1 MSISGPGNSITDVK
15 GLKVGNAQDDKLKSG
30 VTVLMCDEPMVA
42 SVAVHGGGP
51 GTRDTELLSPEN
63 TVETLDALVLSGGS
77 AYGLDAAS
85 GVQAYLR
92 ENNRGF
98 AVGPVHVPIVP
109 QAILFDLI
117 NGGDKDWGKYPPY
130 RELGYEAAR
139 KASLEFDIGS
149 SGAGSG
155 ALVAGLKGG
164 LGSASI
170 ELEND
175 ITIAALF
182 AVNALG
188 SPLMG
193 TTHHFHSALFE
204 QGDEFGGHG
213 LPSPMPEGSDV
224 LNIKFR
230 EQASSVSNTT
240 IGIIATDA
248 ALTKAQAKRLA
259 IAAHDG
265 IARALYPA
273 HTPMDGDLIFCV
285 ASGGSG
291 IEPRNAD
298 WIDLS
303 AHAANV
309 TARAI
314 ARGVYSASKSEN
326 DLFPT
331 YQEFFRDKL

>member
-1 MSISGPGNSITDVK
+1 MNKPGPNNSITDIK
-15 GLKVGNAQDDKLKSG
+15 GLKVGNAQDDTLKSG
-30 VTVLMCDEPMVA
+30 VTVLMCEEPMIA

-63 TVETLDALVLSGGS
+63 TVEAINALVLSGGS
-77 AYGLDAAS
+77 AFGLDAAS

-92 ENNRGF
+92 EKGQGF
-98 AVGPVHVPIVP
+98 TVGNVNVPIVP

-130 RELGYEAAR
+130 RELGYEAASH
-139 KASLEFDIGS
+139 ASSKFKTGTV
-149 SGAGSG
+149 GAGTG

-164 LGSASI
+164 LGTASI
-170 ELEND
+170 KLDNG
-175 ITIAALF
+175 ITLGALF

-188 SPLMG
+188 SPLIAN
-193 TTHHFHSALFE
+193 TKYFHAALFE
-204 QGDEFGGHG
+204 QGDEFGGLS
-213 LPSPMPEGSDV
+213 LPSPMPDNADA

-230 EQASSVSNTT
+230 EEATSVSNTT

-248 ALTKAQAKRLA
+248 ILTKAQAKRLA

-273 HTPMDGDLIFCV
+273 HTPFDGDLIFAV

-291 IEPRNAD
+291 IVPQKND
-298 WIDLS
+298 WTDMA
-303 AHAANV
+303 AHASNV
-309 TARAI
+309 TTRSI
-314 ARGVYSASKSEN
+314 ANGVYSATTDNN
-326 DLFPT
+326 DLFPA
-331 YQEFFRDKL
+331 YSKKFQK

>member
-1 MSISGPGNSITDVK
+1 MSKPSPNNSITDIK
-15 GLKVGNAQDDKLKSG
+15 GLKVGNSQDDILKSG
-30 VTVLMCDEPMVA
+30 VTVLLCDEPMLA

-63 TVETLDALVLSGGS
+63 TVEAVDALVLSGGS
-77 AYGLDAAS
+77 AFGLDAAS
-85 GVQAYLR
+85 GVQAFLR

-117 NGGDKDWGKYPPY
+117 NGGDKNWGKYPPY
-130 RELGYEAAR
+130 RELGYEAAQN
-139 KASLEFDIGS
+139 ACEQFEVGS
-149 SGAGSG
+149 TGAGSG

-164 LGSASI
+164 LGTASI
-170 ELEND
+170 TLDNG
-175 ITIAALF
+175 ITIAALI

-188 SPLMG
+188 SPLIAD
-193 TTHHFHSALFE
+193 TRYFHAALFE
-204 QGDEFGGHG
+204 QDHEFGGYG
-213 LPSPMPEGSDV
+213 LPSLIPDKPDT
-224 LNIKFR
+224 LKIKFR

-248 ALTKAQAKRLA
+248 ILTKAQAKRLA

-273 HTPMDGDLIFCV
+273 HTPMDGDLIFSV
-285 ASGGSG
+285 ASGASG
-291 IEPRNAD
+291 IVPKDAD
-298 WIDLS
+298 WINLS

-309 TARAI
+309 TSRAI
-314 ARGVYSASKSEN
+314 AGGVYAARRAKD
-326 DLFPT
+326 DLFPA
-331 YQEFFRDKL
+331 YCDKFPR

>member
-1 MSISGPGNSITDVK
+1 MTKPGPKNSITDIK
-15 GLKVGNAQDDKLKSG
+15 GIKVGNAQDDTLKSG

-63 TVETLDALVLSGGS
+63 TVEAVNALVLSGGS
-77 AYGLDAAS
+77 AFGLDASS

-92 ENNRGF
+92 EHNKGF
-98 AVGPVHVPIVP
+98 AVGPVQVPIVP

-117 NGGDKDWGKYPPY
+117 NGGHKDWGKYPPY
-130 RELGYEAAR
+130 RELGYDAAQN
-139 KASLEFDIGS
+139 ASTEFETGTH
-149 SGAGSG
+149 GAGSG

-164 LGSASI
+164 LGTASI
-170 ELEND
+170 KLNSG
-175 ITIAALF
+175 ITIGALF

-188 SPLMG
+188 SPLIG
-193 TTHHFHSALFE
+193 DTRYFHAALFE

-213 LPSPMPEGSDV
+213 LPSPMPKNADA
-224 LNIKFR
+224 LKIKFR

-248 ALTKAQAKRLA
+248 VITKAQAKRLA

-273 HTPMDGDLIFCV
+273 HTPMDGDLVFAV
-285 ASGGSG
+285 SSGTSG
-291 IEPRNAD
+291 IRPEDKD

-314 ARGVYSASKSEN
+314 ANGVYSASKNKN

-331 YQEFFRDKL
+331 YQEKFPR

>member
-1 MSISGPGNSITDVK
+1 MIKPGPTNSITDIK
-15 GLKVGNAQDDKLKSG
+15 GLKVGNAQDDTLKSG
-30 VTVLMCDEPMVA
+30 VTVLMCEEPMIA

-63 TVETLDALVLSGGS
+63 TVEAINALVLSGGS
-77 AYGLDAAS
+77 AFGLDAAS

-92 ENNRGF
+92 EKGQGF
-98 AVGPVHVPIVP
+98 TVGNVKVPIVP

-130 RELGYEAAR
+130 RELGYEAASH
-139 KASLEFDIGS
+139 ASSKFETGTT
-149 SGAGSG
+149 GAGTG

-164 LGSASI
+164 LGTASI
-170 ELEND
+170 KLENG
-175 ITIAALF
+175 ITLAALF

-188 SPLMG
+188 SPLIG
-193 TTHHFHSALFE
+193 NTHHFHAAMFE
-204 QGDEFGGHG
+204 QAKEFGGYG
-213 LPSPMPEGSDV
+213 LPSPTPRNADA
-224 LNIKFR
+224 LNIKFLD
-230 EQASSVSNTT
+230 QASSVSNTT

-248 ALTKAQAKRLA
+248 ILTKAQAKRLA

-273 HTPMDGDLIFCV
+273 HTPFDGDLIFAV

-291 IEPRNAD
+291 IVPQKND
-298 WIDLS
+298 WTDMA
-303 AHAANV
+303 AHASNV
-309 TARAI
+309 TTRAI
-314 ARGVYSASKSEN
+314 ANGVYSTSAEKG

-331 YQEFFRDKL
+331 YKEKFPR

>member
-1 MSISGPGNSITDVK
+1 MNRPGPKNSITDIK
-15 GLKVGNAQDDKLKSG
+15 GLKVGNAQDDTLKSG
-30 VTVLMCDEPMVA
+30 VTVLMCDEPAIA

-51 GTRDTELLSPEN
+51 GTRDTELLSPDN
-63 TVETLDALVLSGGS
+63 TVEAINALVLSGGS
-77 AYGLDAAS
+77 AFGLDAAS

-92 ENNRGF
+92 ENNKGF

-117 NGGDKDWGKYPPY
+117 NGGNKDWGKYPPY
-130 RELGYEAAR
+130 RELGYEAAQS
-139 KASLEFDIGS
+139 ASTDFETGS
-149 SGAGSG
+149 SGAGTG

-164 LGSASI
+164 LGTASI
-170 ELEND
+170 KLDNG
-175 ITIAALF
+175 ITIGALF

-188 SPLMG
+188 SPLIAD
-193 TTHHFHSALFE
+193 TQHFHAALFE
-204 QGDEFGGHG
+204 LDDEFGGHG
-213 LPSPMPEGSDV
+213 LPSPMPENPDV

-230 EQASSVSNTT
+230 DEASSVSNTT

-248 ALTKAQAKRLA
+248 LLTKAQAKRLA

-273 HTPMDGDLIFCV
+273 HTPLDGDLVFSV
-285 ASGGSG
+285 ATGSSG
-291 IEPRNAD
+291 IKPEGAD

-314 ARGVYSASKSEN
+314 SNGIYSACKKEN
-326 DLFPT
+326 DLFPA
-331 YQEFFRDKL
+331 YSEKFPR

>member
-1 MSISGPGNSITDVK
+1 MSTLGSKNSITDIK

-30 VTVLMCDEPMVA
+30 VTVVMCDEPMVA

-63 TVETLDALVLSGGS
+63 TVEKIDALVLSGGS
-77 AYGLDAAS
+77 AFGLDAAS

-92 ENNRGF
+92 ENKRGF

-130 RELGYEAAR
+130 RELGYDAAQN
-139 KASLEFDIGS
+139 ASLDFDVGS
-149 SGAGSG
+149 SGAGAG
-155 ALVAGLKGG
+155 ALVASFKGG

-170 ELEND
+170 KLDNG

-188 SPLMG
+188 SPLIG
-193 TTHHFHSALFE
+193 STHHFHAALFE
-204 QGDEFGGHG
+204 QGNEFGNYG
-213 LPSPMPEGSDV
+213 LPSPMP
-224 LNIKFR
+224 LNADALKIKFR

-248 ALTKAQAKRLA
+248 SLTKAQAKRLA

-273 HTPMDGDLIFCV
+273 HTPMDGDLIFSV

-291 IEPRNAD
+291 IKPKNAD

-314 ARGVYSASKSEN
+314 AKGIYSTSKAKN

-331 YQEFFRDKL
+331 YQNFFRDKL

>member
-1 MSISGPGNSITDVK
+1 MTLCGPTNSIADIK
-15 GLKVGNAQDDKLKSG
+15 RLRVGNAQDTKLKSG
-30 VTVLMCDEPMVA
+30 VTVLLCDEPMVA

-63 TVETLDALVLSGGS
+63 SVEAVDALVLSGGS
-77 AYGLDAAS
+77 AFGLDAAS

-92 ENNRGF
+92 EQNRGF
-98 AVGPVHVPIVP
+98 KVGNVNVPIVP

-130 RELGYEAAR
+130 RELGYEAAT
-139 KASLEFDIGS
+139 KASTTFETGTM
-149 SGAGSG
+149 GAGTG

-164 LGSASI
+164 LGTASI
-170 ELEND
+170 KLENG

-188 SPLMG
+188 SPLIG
-193 TTHHFHSALFE
+193 NTKHFHAALFE
-204 QGDEFGGHG
+204 KNNEYGGYG
-213 LPSPMPEGSDV
+213 LPLPMPENPDA

-248 ALTKAQAKRLA
+248 VLTKAQAKRLA

-265 IARALYPA
+265 IARAIYPA
-273 HTPMDGDLIFCV
+273 HTPFDGDLVFAI
-285 ASGGSG
+285 ASGGTG
-291 IEPRNAD
+291 IVPSKND
-298 WIDLS
+298 WTDMS

-314 ARGVYSASKSEN
+314 ANGVYTASAEDG
-326 DLFPT
+326 DLFAA
-331 YQEFFRDKL
+331 YCDYANGFC

>member
-1 MSISGPGNSITDVK
+1 MTKPGPSNSITDIA
-15 GLKVGNAQDDKLKSG
+15 GLKVGNAQDENLKSG
-30 VTVLMCDEPMVA
+30 VTVLLCDEPATA

-63 TVETLDALVLSGGS
+63 SVEAIDAFVLSGGS
-77 AYGLDAAS
+77 AFGLDAAS

-92 ENNRGF
+92 ETGRGF
-98 AVGPVHVPIVP
+98 AVGPVNVPIVP

-117 NGGDKDWGKYPPY
+117 NGGDKNWGRYPPY
-130 RELGYEAAR
+130 RELGYEAVKNAD
-139 KASLEFDIGS
+139 KTFEAGTA
-149 SGAGSG
+149 GAGTG

-164 LGSASI
+164 LGTASVK
-170 ELEND
+170 LENG

-193 TTHHFHSALFE
+193 NTHHFQAALLE
-204 QGDEFGGHG
+204 KNEEFGGHG
-213 LPSPMPEGSDV
+213 LPTIMPEDPDQ
-224 LNIKFR
+224 LNLKFR
-230 EQASSVSNTT
+230 ERVASVSNTT

-248 ALTKAQAKRLA
+248 ILTKAQAKRLA

-273 HTPMDGDLIFCV
+273 HTPFDGDLVFSL
-285 ASGGSG
+285 ATGKSSTKL
-291 IEPRNAD
+291 EAND
-298 WIDLS
+298 WTDMS

-314 ARGVYSASKSEN
+314 SRGVYLAKPEKN
-326 DLFPT
+326 DLFPA
-331 YQEFFRDKL
+331 YGEKFQN